1 MDGAPPETRTDPTN
15 PEDYLRLL
23 AQHDRWLATYVYSL
37 VSSSHDAEDIL
48 QEVKVVLWREFPKF
62 ESGSNFRAWARTIA
76 MHQILNYRR
85 AVKRQAGQILDEA
98 FVEAVAEE
106 IDRQSEGL
114 ERKANALRYCIEKLP
129 EAHRKMVLW
138 RYYEDCSI
146 GEIAVRSQ
154 RSSEAVYRL
163 LSRIRLVLSECVTR
177 QGLQQEAR

>member
-1 MDGAPPETRTDPTN
+1 MHGVFPEPTTN

-37 VSSSHDAEDIL
+37 VSSTHDAEDIL
-48 QEVKVVLWREFPKF
+48 QEVKVVLWREFAKF
-62 ESGSNFRAWARTIA
+62 ESGSNFRAWARTVA
-76 MHQILNYRR
+76 THQVLNYRR
-85 AVKRQAGQILDEA
+85 AVKRTAGKTLDEA

-114 ERKANALRYCIEKLP
+114 ERKTNALKQCIEKLP
-129 EAHRKMVLW
+129 EKHRKMVLW

-163 LSRIRLVLSECVTR
+163 LSRIRLVLSECVRR